1 MKYKTLCRRSYS
13 DKITEEDAVGGCLV
27 QNRIHTQI
35 LPTPNKILH
44 FHIGKFFNVP
54 QIDFTSSVKILPLLT

>member
-1 MKYKTLCRRSYS
+1 MKCKTLCRRSCT
-13 DKITEEDAVGGCLV
+13 DIITKEDAAGGSLN